1 MTNKSTLI
9 ALVAALAVTSGGLGL
24 SLTNGFNGDATTQS
38 SNTASGLMMGHITV
52 EAHDETGDLIAY
64 RQTDNE
70 VVNAGEQCILK
81 MLFKDGTSR
90 GGVGTTACTG
100 ALTTG
105 WTVIGI
111 GTNND
116 SGVYANTATTAQKE
130 VNVRLGNETSTTTGL
145 QRAVSTT
152 QTWTNGTASDTTKIV
167 LAKTFTMTSGET
179 HNIGESGLFNSTTV
193 AASGLL
199 ARQTFSDV
207 ALTNGD
213 SITVTWTFTV
223 GD

>member
-24 SLTNGFNGDATTQS
+24 SLTNGFNGDETTQS
-38 SNTASGLMMGHITV
+38 SNTASALMMGHLTV

-81 MLFKDGTSR
+81 MLFQEGPSR
-90 GGVGTTACTG
+90 GSAGTTVCTG

-105 WTVIGI
+105 WNVIAI

-116 SGVYANTATTAQKE
+116 NGVYATGATTAQKE
-130 VNVRLGNETSTTTGL
+130 VNTRLGNETSTVTGL
-145 QRAVSTT
+145 DRGVGSA
-152 QTWTNGTASDTTKIV
+152 TWTNGTLNTTTKIV
-167 LAKTFTMTSGET
+167 LTKQFTMTSGNT
-179 HNIGESGLFNSTTV
+179 HNLSLIH
-193 AASGLL
+193 
-199 ARQTFSDV
+199 
-207 ALTNGD
+207 
-213 SITVTWTFTV
+213 I
-223 GD
+223 